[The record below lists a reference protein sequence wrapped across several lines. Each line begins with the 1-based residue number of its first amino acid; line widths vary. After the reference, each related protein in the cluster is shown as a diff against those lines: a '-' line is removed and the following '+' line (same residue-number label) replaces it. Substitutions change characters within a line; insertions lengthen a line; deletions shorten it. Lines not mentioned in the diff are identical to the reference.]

1 MQFGIKIN
9 GILIFM
15 KQTGTKP
22 LPRTRSKALIIFS
35 RIASFIFHPLF
46 MTAIMAIALYQLL
59 PGDSINFN
67 SQEFKKWIG
76 TLLLYT
82 VLLPLMSI
90 FLFKISGLISNARM
104 HEARDRILPLLAT
117 LVFYSLTYILFVYQH
132 KIPVLLQALL
142 LGSCSAI
149 IIIFII
155 NIFYKLSVHTAA
167 AGILPG
173 MCIVLLLSNKLTSV
187 LPLLLA
193 LAIAAIVGI
202 IRWLLGAHTMGQILL
217 GYTVGILTQL
227 AAYFY
232 LNV

>member
-15 KQTGTKP
+15 KQTGTRP

-35 RIASFIFHPLF
+35 RMASFIFH
-46 MTAIMAIALYQLL
+46 
-59 PGDSINFN
+59 
-67 SQEFKKWIG
+67 
-76 TLLLYT
+76 
-82 VLLPLMSI
+82 
-90 FLFKISGLISNARM
+90 
-104 HEARDRILPLLAT
+104 PLLAT
-117 LVFYSLTYILFVYQH
+117 LVFYSLAYILFVYQH